1 MAEATVGQRCLTSGA
16 YWLRTVMAKAAML
29 TANKA
34 FIALRD
40 MFPALSFKDVSVLT
54 PQESARKRPD
64 WKRISTLF
72 AAD

>member
-1 MAEATVGQRCLTSGA
+1 
-16 YWLRTVMAKAAML
+16 MAKAAML

-54 PQESARKRPD
+54 PHESARKRPD